1 MNNSKGLL
9 EENGLRDTPVSHT
22 RYRGTAP
29 RPILE
34 TTQRNP
40 GFGCPLMVQHFNLA
54 FKLALDK
61 DIVRRILSAFYIPDP
76 EIRGRSYLSG
86 SGSTI
91 VPRNR

>member
-1 MNNSKGLL
+1 M
-9 EENGLRDTPVSHT
+9 
-22 RYRGTAP
+22 
-29 RPILE
+29 I
-34 TTQRNP
+34 Q
-40 GFGCPLMVQHFNLA
+40 QFNLA